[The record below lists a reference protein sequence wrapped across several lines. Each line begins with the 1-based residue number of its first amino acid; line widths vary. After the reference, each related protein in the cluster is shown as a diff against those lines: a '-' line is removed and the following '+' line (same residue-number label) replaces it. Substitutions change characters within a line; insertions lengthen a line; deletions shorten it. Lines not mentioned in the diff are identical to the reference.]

1 MCAWLVGDA
10 RSRSKTISALL
21 PLAIVG
27 AAQALAKSKNKP
39 LTPGARL
46 PPTRQAA
53 LVGPAPGPCTTT
65 ASSRAAE
72 TLSVALRPEWP
83 QSGSS
88 TESETSWRVLAGVPM
103 ACLEILPAQAS
114 HEMLLR
120 VVQRAGTR
128 LRPKG
133 LASFLPPA
141 SRRRGR
147 IASSNRPDLR
157 NAVVRSHL
165 GGRCLSHQVGRA
177 PRERP
182 LVWSLGRV
190 LQLRCPTCA
199 AGRTQPL
206 PTTRCPTLALQSCGL
221 TSTSCAQRVP
231 SFP

>member
-1 MCAWLVGDA
+1 
-10 RSRSKTISALL
+10 
-21 PLAIVG
+21 
-27 AAQALAKSKNKP
+27 
-39 LTPGARL
+39 
-46 PPTRQAA
+46 
-53 LVGPAPGPCTTT
+53 
-65 ASSRAAE
+65 
-72 TLSVALRPEWP
+72 
-83 QSGSS
+83 
-88 TESETSWRVLAGVPM
+88 M

-128 LRPKG
+128 LRPKSP
-133 LASFLPPA
+133 ASFLPPPGRRA

-177 PRERP
+177 PRERPLVRCLSHLVGRVPRERP